1 MQHSN
6 YFRRLTA
13 LAISG
18 ALSLSLLAG
27 CGGGTDAGADSA
39 ASGGAAAASDEQVI
53 MYTNADDEAI
63 AAMQNALDAN
73 GFEGQYMVQVFGTS
87 ELGGKLLAE
96 GANLEADLVTMSSY
110 YLDSAQAQNNM
121 FLDLAFEPKTLE
133 EFPSFYSPIT
143 AQEGA
148 IIVNT
153 EVLAENNL
161 PMPTCLKDLANPVYK
176 DMISVTDINSS
187 STAWLLVQA
196 IVDAYGTGDEG
207 KEILTGIFKNAGPHI
222 ESSGSAPLKKCRAG
236 EVAVGFGLRHQ
247 AVADKEEGLPID
259 YVDPTE
265 GNFRLTES
273 VAVLD
278 KGDKTNEKAMEMAQC
293 IVEKARAE
301 LIQTYP
307 NALYEGE
314 KATSAT
320 KSAYPKV
327 FPEKL
332 TVELLKEHTAFS
344 DACKQ
349 AAQG

>member
-1 MQHSN
+1 MQHFN
-6 YFRRLTA
+6 FRRLSA
-13 LAISG
+13 LALSG

-27 CGGGTDAGADSA
+27 CCGAGGSTSADGASVSGTP
-39 ASGGAAAASDEQVI
+39 SDEQVI
-53 MYTNADDEAI
+53 LYTNADDEAI

-73 GFEGQYMVQVFGTS
+73 GFKDQYMVQVFGTS

-96 GANLEADLVTMSSY
+96 GKDIEADLVTMSSY
-110 YLDSAQAQNNM
+110 YLDSAQAQNKM
-121 FLDLAFEPKTLE
+121 FLDLAFTPKTLE
-133 EFPSFYSPIT
+133 QFPSFYAPIT

-153 EVLAENNL
+153 EVLAANNL
-161 PMPTCLKDLANPVYK
+161 PMPTCLKDMANPVYK

-196 IVDAYGTGDEG
+196 VVDAYGTGDVG
-207 KEILTGIFKNAGPHI
+207 KEVLTGIFKNAGPHI

-247 AVADKEEGLPID
+247 AVADKEAGLPID

-273 VAVLD
+273 VAVID
-278 KGDKTNEKAMEMAQC
+278 KGDKTNAKAMEMAQC
-293 IVEKARAE
+293 IIEKARAE

-314 KATSAT
+314 EATSAT

-344 DACKQ
+344 DECKQ

>member
-1 MQHSN
+1 MQHFN
-6 YFRRLTA
+6 FRRLSA
-13 LAISG
+13 LALSG

-27 CGGGTDAGADSA
+27 CGGAGGSTSAGSASVSGTP
-39 ASGGAAAASDEQVI
+39 SDEQVI
-53 MYTNADDEAI
+53 LYTNADDEAI

-73 GFEGQYMVQVFGTS
+73 GFKDQYMVQVFGTS

-96 GANLEADLVTMSSY
+96 GKDIEADLVTMSSY
-110 YLDSAQAQNNM
+110 YLDSAQAQNKM
-121 FLDLAFEPKTLE
+121 FLDLAFTPKTLE
-133 EFPSFYSPIT
+133 EFTSFYAPIT

-153 EVLAENNL
+153 EVLAANNL
-161 PMPTCLKDLANPVYK
+161 PMPTCLKDMANPVYK

-196 IVDAYGTGDEG
+196 VVDAYGTGDGG
-207 KEILTGIFKNAGPHI
+207 KEVLTGIFKNAGPHI

-236 EVAVGFGLRHQ
+236 EVAIGFGLRHQ
-247 AVADKEEGLPID
+247 AVADKEAGLPID

-273 VAVLD
+273 VAVID
-278 KGDKTNEKAMEMAQC
+278 KGDKTNAKAMEMAQC
-293 IVEKARAE
+293 IIEKARAE

-314 KATSAT
+314 EATSAT

-344 DACKQ
+344 DECKQ

>member
-1 MQHSN
+1 MQHFN
-6 YFRRLTA
+6 FRRLSA
-13 LAISG
+13 LALSG

-27 CGGGTDAGADSA
+27 CGGAGGSTSADGASVSGTP
-39 ASGGAAAASDEQVI
+39 SDEQVI
-53 MYTNADDEAI
+53 LYTNADDEAI

-73 GFEGQYMVQVFGTS
+73 GFKDQYMVQVFGTS

-96 GANLEADLVTMSSY
+96 GKDIEADLVTMSSY
-110 YLDSAQAQNNM
+110 YLDSAQAQNKM
-121 FLDLAFEPKTLE
+121 FLDLAFTPKTLE
-133 EFPSFYSPIT
+133 QFPSFYAPIT

-153 EVLAENNL
+153 EVLAANNL
-161 PMPTCLKDLANPVYK
+161 PMPTCLKDMANPVYK

-196 IVDAYGTGDEG
+196 VVDAYGTGDVG
-207 KEILTGIFKNAGPHI
+207 KEVLTGIFKNAGPHI

-247 AVADKEEGLPID
+247 AVADKEAGLPID

-273 VAVLD
+273 VAVID
-278 KGDKTNEKAMEMAQC
+278 KGDKTNAKAREMAQC
-293 IVEKARAE
+293 IIAKARAE

-314 KATSAT
+314 EATSAT

-344 DACKQ
+344 DECKQ

>member
-1 MQHSN
+1 MQHFN
-6 YFRRLTA
+6 FRRLSA
-13 LAISG
+13 LALSG

-27 CGGGTDAGADSA
+27 CGGAGGSTSADGAS
-39 ASGGAAAASDEQVI
+39 ASGTPSDEQVI
-53 MYTNADDEAI
+53 LYTNADDEAI

-73 GFEGQYMVQVFGTS
+73 GFKDQYMVQVFGTS

-96 GANLEADLVTMSSY
+96 GKDIEADLVTMSSY
-110 YLDSAQAQNNM
+110 YLDSAQAQNKM
-121 FLDLAFEPKTLE
+121 FLDLAFTPKTLE
-133 EFPSFYSPIT
+133 QFPSFYAPIT

-153 EVLAENNL
+153 EVLTANNL

-196 IVDAYGTGDEG
+196 VVDAYGTGDEG
-207 KEILTGIFKNAGPHI
+207 KEVLTGIFKNAGPHI

-236 EVAVGFGLRHQ
+236 EVAIGFGLRHQ
-247 AVADKEEGLPID
+247 AVADKEAGLPID

-273 VAVLD
+273 VAVID
-278 KGDKTNEKAMEMAQC
+278 KGDKTNAKAMEMAQC
-293 IVEKARAE
+293 IIEKARAE

-314 KATSAT
+314 EATSTT

-344 DACKQ
+344 DECKQ

>member
-1 MQHSN
+1 M
-6 YFRRLTA
+6 
-13 LAISG
+13 
-18 ALSLSLLAG
+18 
-27 CGGGTDAGADSA
+27 
-39 ASGGAAAASDEQVI
+39 
-53 MYTNADDEAI
+53 
-63 AAMQNALDAN
+63 
-73 GFEGQYMVQVFGTS
+73 
-87 ELGGKLLAE
+87 
-96 GANLEADLVTMSSY
+96 TMSSY
-110 YLDSAQAQNNM
+110 YLDSAQAQNKM
-121 FLDLAFEPKTLE
+121 FLDLAFTPKTLE
-133 EFPSFYSPIT
+133 QFPSFYAPIT

-153 EVLAENNL
+153 EVLAANNL
-161 PMPTCLKDLANPVYK
+161 PMPTCLKDMANPVYK

-196 IVDAYGTGDEG
+196 VVDAYGTGDEG
-207 KEILTGIFKNAGPHI
+207 KEVLTGIFKNAGPHI

-236 EVAVGFGLRHQ
+236 EVAIGFGLRHQ
-247 AVADKEEGLPID
+247 AVADKEVGLPID

-273 VAVLD
+273 VAVID
-278 KGDKTNEKAMEMAQC
+278 KGDKTNAKAMEMAQC
-293 IVEKARAE
+293 IIEKARAE

-314 KATSAT
+314 EATSAT

-344 DACKQ
+344 DECKQ

>member
-1 MQHSN
+1 MI
-6 YFRRLTA
+6 L
-13 LAISG
+13 
-18 ALSLSLLAG
+18 
-27 CGGGTDAGADSA
+27 
-39 ASGGAAAASDEQVI
+39 
-53 MYTNADDEAI
+53 YTNADDEAI

-73 GFEGQYMVQVFGTS
+73 GFKDQYMVQVFGTS

-96 GANLEADLVTMSSY
+96 GKDIEADLVTMSSY
-110 YLDSAQAQNNM
+110 YLDSAQAQNKM
-121 FLDLAFEPKTLE
+121 FLDLAFTPKTLE
-133 EFPSFYSPIT
+133 QFPSFYAPIT

-153 EVLAENNL
+153 EVLAANNL
-161 PMPTCLKDLANPVYK
+161 PMPTCLKDLADPVYK

-196 IVDAYGTGDEG
+196 VVDAYGTGDEG
-207 KEILTGIFKNAGPHI
+207 KEVLTGIFKNAGPHI

-236 EVAVGFGLRHQ
+236 EVAIGFGLRHQ
-247 AVADKEEGLPID
+247 AVADKEAGLPID

-273 VAVLD
+273 VAVID
-278 KGDKTNEKAMEMAQC
+278 KGDKTNAKAMEMAQC
-293 IVEKARAE
+293 IIEKARAE

-314 KATSAT
+314 EATSAT

-344 DACKQ
+344 DECKQ

>member
-1 MQHSN
+1 MKKLLSIMLV
-6 YFRRLTA
+6 LTMA
-13 LAISG
+13 LT
-18 ALSLSLLAG
+18 LLAG
-27 CGGGTDAGADSA
+27 CGGAGGSTSADGASVSGTP
-39 ASGGAAAASDEQVI
+39 SDEQVI
-53 MYTNADDEAI
+53 LYTNADDEAI

-73 GFEGQYMVQVFGTS
+73 GFKDQYMVQVFGTS

-96 GANLEADLVTMSSY
+96 GKDIEADLVTMSSY
-110 YLDSAQAQNNM
+110 YLDSAQAQNKM
-121 FLDLAFEPKTLE
+121 FLDLAFTPKTLE
-133 EFPSFYSPIT
+133 QFPSFYAPIT
-143 AQEGA
+143 AQQGA

-153 EVLAENNL
+153 EVLAANNL
-161 PMPTCLKDLANPVYK
+161 PMPTCLKDMANPVYK

-196 IVDAYGTGDEG
+196 VVDAYGTGDVG
-207 KEILTGIFKNAGPHI
+207 KEVLTGIFKNAGPHI

-247 AVADKEEGLPID
+247 AVADKEAGLPID

-273 VAVLD
+273 VAVID
-278 KGDKTNEKAMEMAQC
+278 KGDKTNAKAMEMAQC
-293 IVEKARAE
+293 IIEKARAE

-314 KATSAT
+314 EATSAT

-344 DACKQ
+344 DECKQ